1 MGVLGSIGGGLK
13 KVGNFLVDPANLSR
27 GDEAAKEYEKAAKKT
42 LGKQKTEAK
51 EARQFLKD
59 QAAAGQGFI
68 NKGATKADHALQ
80 DSTDNAKA
88 ALAAGYAS
96 AGKNIDSGQSRLAAL
111 MSNDLARSYKS
122 DPGYQAR
129 VSQGKGAIG
138 RYAEKAGLS
147 GANLEAL
154 MNANKGM
161 ATQEFQ
167 NYQNRQTGLGT
178 QLAGMDSGLADTNAK
193 YGTAGAKMDSNL
205 GSQLAQLYTNQ
216 GTSKANIGI
225 GASSANNAISQSIMG
240 AMNLPVQYAG
250 GKYEGQMQGLQ
261 NGVSIG
267 STIFAACDINLKKEI
282 TPADDIIEEVLSVLQ
297 PYSYGYYDEKHGKG
311 RFVGI
316 MAQDAEKA
324 QAGKWLV
331 EDTPDG
337 KFIDMRKAMGLSLA
351 AAAYERKQRLA
362 LEARIAAL
370 EAK

>member
-1 MGVLGSIGGGLK
+1 MGMFGKMVKDI
-13 KVGNFLVDPANLSR
+13 GNFLADPANLSR

-42 LGKQKTEAK
+42 LEKQKKEA
-51 EARQFLKD
+51 EAARQFLKD

-68 NKGATKADHALQ
+68 NTGATKADHALQ
-80 DSTDNAKA
+80 NSTQNAKT

-111 MSNDLARSYKS
+111 MSNDLAKSYKS

-129 VSQGKGAIG
+129 VSQGKSALG

-147 GANLEAL
+147 GSNLEAL
-154 MNANKGM
+154 MNSNKGM

-178 QLAGMDSGLADTNAK
+178 QLAGMDSGLADINAK

-240 AMNLPVQYAG
+240 ALNLPVQYAG

-261 NGVSIG
+261 NGVSLG
-267 STIFAACDINLKKEI
+267 STIFAACDENLKKNI

-337 KFIDMRKAMGLSLA
+337 KFIDMRKAMGLALA